1 MIAFRHADPRF
12 PFLCE
17 DSSQP
22 AARWNGPEEGPVQY
36 LCDTPDGAWAEFL
49 RHEEIHDREDLPT
62 IRRALWA
69 IEVPDTPAAAP
80 ELAMRTLVG
89 GRRTYPACQ
98 AEARR
103 LRGLGLTRLEVPS
116 AALRPGGASGQ
127 RVDGGLRPGAPRH
140 GKVIVLFS
148 RRPDLVGWLA
158 AAAGHPVP
166 RLLPLIRHF

>member
-69 IEVPDTPAAAP
+69 IEVPDAPAAVP
-80 ELAMRTLVG
+80 ELAMKTLVG
-89 GRRTYPACQ
+89 GRRTLPARP
-98 AEARR
+98 RR
-103 LRGLGLTRLEVPS
+103 AGCV
-116 AALRPGGASGQ
+116 ALA
-127 RVDGGLRPGAPRH
+127 
-140 GKVIVLFS
+140 
-148 RRPDLVGWLA
+148 
-158 AAAGHPVP
+158 
-166 RLLPLIRHF
+166 

>member
-1 MIAFRHADPRF
+1 MIAFRHTDPRF
-12 PFLCE
+12 PFLWE
-17 DSSQP
+17 DNSQP
-22 AARWNGPEEGPVQY
+22 TARWNGPGEGPVQY

-49 RHEEIHDREDLPT
+49 RHEEIRDPEDLPT

-69 IEVPDTPAAAP
+69 IEVADAPAAAP
-80 ELAMRTLVG
+80 ELTMRTLVG

-103 LRGLGLTRLEVPS
+103 LRVLGLTHLEAPS

-127 RVDGGLRPGAPRH
+127 RVDGGLRPGAPRN
-140 GKVIVLFS
+140 GKVIVLFG

-158 AAAGHPVP
+158 ATAGHPDP
-166 RLLPLIRHF
+166 RLLPVIRHF